1 MGKTKTRR
9 QEEKRNPGTQERR
22 SCKSAPDPD
31 RRSTMHRVAAATG
44 LTRLFQASSPLASS
58 AAPSIRWSS
67 AISQPVFHSG
77 DQWERRRDVAMIDEN
92 GSHTYGQVS
101 VRSRM
106 VANALQAELGNNPEK
121 SKKISFLCGNN
132 IKFVDAM
139 WGIWRWGHVCV
150 PLDKS
155 QSMASLE
162 FTVKDSNSLAVITTK
177 EHVDKVYPFMKN
189 SEKKLLILED
199 ILDSRGQSGQA
210 GAMSVDIFDD
220 GTYDENSDAM
230 MIYTS
235 GSVETAKGV
244 VFSHKNIIAQIN
256 AMLDSWGWNRQD
268 TILNVLPLHRT
279 HGMLNC
285 LLCPLAVGAKIIM
298 MPKFNSQKCWEIL
311 VNRNE
316 TSPYNDVNVFM
327 SVPTVYAKLIQ
338 KYHEP
343 EFKAMYESED
353 IKEAIMEK
361 FRLMVTGSSVM
372 PMQVME
378 EWREITGQQLLERYG
393 KTELGMVLSDPIEVE
408 ARKSGFVGNPMPG
421 VQVRVFKRYHN
432 HPKDTAKEFTKDKW
446 YMTGDMVEFVRSDG
460 SDGAYKILGNLN
472 VDLIKT
478 GGYRVSAQDVERQLL
493 EHEAIA
499 EIAIIGVE
507 DNVYGQKVG
516 AVVSWVEGAQPLELH
531 EIRAWARDKMPSYSL
546 PTILKVMDKL
556 PRNVMGKVNKKEI
569 AKVAFPK
576 GEEAAKTAAQ

>member
-1 MGKTKTRR
+1 MMLRL
-9 QEEKRNPGTQERR
+9 
-22 SCKSAPDPD
+22 
-31 RRSTMHRVAAATG
+31 G
-44 LTRLFQASSPLASS
+44 LRLKPLTASRTPV
-58 AAPSIRWSS
+58 RWGS
-67 AISQPVFHSG
+67 AISQPVFYAG
-77 DQWERRRDVAMIDEN
+77 DQWERRRDVAMVDEN
-92 GSHTYGQVS
+92 GTHTYGQVS

-106 VANALQAELGNNPEK
+106 VANALQAELGTNPEK

-132 IKFVDAM
+132 VNFVDAM

-177 EHVDKVYPFMKN
+177 EFVDKVHPFMKN
-189 SEKKLLILED
+189 SDKKLLILEEV
-199 ILDSRGQSGQA
+199 LDSRGKEA

-220 GTYDENSDAM
+220 DTYNENSDAM

-235 GSVETAKGV
+235 GSVENAKGV
-244 VFSHKNIIAQIN
+244 VLSHKNIIAQIN

-343 EFKAMYESED
+343 EFKAMYNPGD
-353 IKEAIMEK
+353 IKESILEK
-361 FRLMVTGSSVM
+361 FRLMVTGSSAM
-372 PMQVME
+372 PMQVMQ
-378 EWREITGQQLLERYG
+378 EWRQITGQQLLERYG

-408 ARKSGFVGNPMPG
+408 ARKAGFVGVPMPG
-421 VQVRVFKRYHN
+421 VQVRVVKPGTSEVLLMGDNDGTTILKQEGDTISGELQVKGAGVFKRYHN

-446 YMTGDMVEFVRSDG
+446 YMTNDMVEFVPSDG
-460 SDGAYKILGNLN
+460 KDGYDGAYKILGNLN

-478 GGYRVSAQDVERQLL
+478 GGFRVSAQDVERVLL
-493 EHEAIA
+493 EHESIG

-507 DNVYGQKVG
+507 DLTYGQKVA
-516 AVVSWVEGAQPLELH
+516 AVVSWTEGAPAVELND
-531 EIRAWARDKMPSYSL
+531 IREWAKDKMPSYSL
-546 PTILKVMDKL
+546 PTLLKVMDKL

-569 AKVAFPK
+569 AKVAFPA
-576 GEEAAKTAAQ
+576 GEAADTKTAAA